1 MFVEFGEIC
10 EKKNSVK
17 LPEKTHKE
25 LMNAVARAPDMRY
38 DGFGFD
44 SYLKL

>member
-1 MFVEFGEIC
+1 M
-10 EKKNSVK
+10 KKNSVK

-25 LMNAVARAPDMRY
+25 LIHAVARAPNMRY
-38 DGFGFD
+38 DGRGFD